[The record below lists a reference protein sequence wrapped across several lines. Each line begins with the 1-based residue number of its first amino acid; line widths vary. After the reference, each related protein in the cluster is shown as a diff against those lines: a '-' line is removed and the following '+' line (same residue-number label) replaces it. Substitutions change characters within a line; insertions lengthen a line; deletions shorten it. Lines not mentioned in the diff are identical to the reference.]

1 MPEKN
6 NNYFKE
12 KSIKATLD
20 DLCFIRIFYLIDK
33 LNKIKRICK
42 QNHYVEEL
50 ALKQNDLKETWMT
63 F

>member
-1 MPEKN
+1 
-6 NNYFKE
+6 
-12 KSIKATLD
+12 
-20 DLCFIRIFYLIDK
+20 
-33 LNKIKRICK
+33 LNQIKRTCK